1 MGWSARRLSDGGM
14 TTKITP
20 RCDVPREL
28 VKLLHRRALKL
39 IRSESDAWDLV
50 QDALERG
57 LRRWPRIPPLEVA
70 CRWFSVVLRNRHLDW
85 VRAAD
90 WRAARRWSGQPIEE
104 LGAPEPGEVP
114 LWRSVDPEQLDQ
126 AIDRLPSSQ
135 REILLMQLRDHLSL
149 NEIARVL
156 HVRPST
162 AGTRAHRAR
171 NRLRTILL
179 EDESRWLRSG
189 ESRNHPSR
197 SEAGGFARA
206 AR

>member
-1 MGWSARRLSDGGM
+1 M
-14 TTKITP
+14 TTQITP

-70 CRWFSVVLRNRHLDW
+70 CRWFSVVLRNRHLDC
-85 VRAAD
+85 VRSAD
-90 WRAARRWSGQPIEE
+90 WRVARRPSPQAIEE
-104 LGAPEPGEVP
+104 IGAPEPGEVP
-114 LWRSVDPEQLDQ
+114 MWQSVDREQLDQ
-126 AIDRLPSSQ
+126 AIDRLPSCQ
-135 REILLMQLRDHLSL
+135 REVLLMQLRDDLSL

-156 HVRPST
+156 RVRPST

-179 EDESRWLRSG
+179 EDASQWLRSG
-189 ESRNHPSR
+189 ESRNLPSR
-197 SEAGGFARA
+197 AGVGGFARA